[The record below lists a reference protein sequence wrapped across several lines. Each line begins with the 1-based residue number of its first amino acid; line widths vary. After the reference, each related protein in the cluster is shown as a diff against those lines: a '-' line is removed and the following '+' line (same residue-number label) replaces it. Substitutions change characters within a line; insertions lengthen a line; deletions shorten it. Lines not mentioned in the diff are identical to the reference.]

1 MTAVLRLERKGTLW
15 RAHRQCYDVVLD
27 GTVVA
32 TVANG
37 EAVTVAIPEGH
48 HVVWLATVGRR
59 SAQLNFSV
67 RAGEMAAY
75 RGHAGAWGSPALEPD
90 RTEPIPED
98 VSCQI
103 RLRRPA

>member
-15 RAHRQCYDVVLD
+15 RAHRQTYDVVLD
-27 GTVVA
+27 GAVAA

-48 HVVWLATVGRR
+48 HVVWLATIGRR

-75 RGHAGAWGSPALEPD
+75 LGHPGTWGSPALEPD
-90 RTEPIPED
+90 RTEPLPEGF
-98 VSCQI
+98 VAQI
-103 RLRRPA
+103 QLRRPA